1 MDLKDIFKIIG
12 DGPDNEG
19 SMRLRETLETLR
31 VRLESDATDVSEGEI
46 IEGVRKQFELVSS
59 SDFLDEASWL
69 MKALHFTTEPISTE
83 EIQTAWET
91 YQLGHRD
98 IQSFGYDEWPILEGI
113 ADWYIQ
119 HLKDPESD
127 DSTMVRRSL
136 AVKEYLVQQIR
147 GSEAD
152 SEYEDILAGNGLS
165 ILYGYC
171 GLKHF
176 ERAKFYAQLLQME
189 HKAGRLS
196 DEDYAEVTENYEYI
210 LRVENKPES
219 DRDQVIKLLEDTV
232 SDRERRI
239 QQRDEEIQELEGL
252 LREAEANL
260 KKSHQA
266 DLVQAGKDLAQKF
279 GLYWP
284 KLHPDTR
291 KHLELGYVFAQDLLR
306 HSYTFVIP
314 WALFK
319 AVNTELEHRLF
330 QPHTCLERSILERN
344 KNRGTTLVR
353 LLIQYASH
361 APFIADSDRRAIQLA
376 LGTLGGEVRV
386 LSHRDVSRLKIMN
399 DHRNWCEHPDQL
411 NHYSRAKL
419 ENYLKD
425 VWSNNWL
432 VEYLRKL
439 AAS

>member
-1 MDLKDIFKIIG
+1 MDLKDIFEIIG

-83 EIQTAWET
+83 EIQTAWEK

-98 IQSFGYDEWPILEGI
+98 IQPFGYDEWPILEGI
-113 ADWYIQ
+113 AGWYIQ
-119 HLKDPESD
+119 HLKDPESE
-127 DSTMVRRSL
+127 DSIMVRRAL

-147 GSEAD
+147 GREAD

-189 HKAGRLS
+189 YKAGRLS

-219 DRDQVIKLLEDTV
+219 DRDQVIKLLDDTV
-232 SDRERRI
+232 SDRDRK
-239 QQRDEEIQELEGL
+239 IQELENRL
-252 LREAEANL
+252 KEAEAVAE
-260 KKSHQA
+260 KSHQA
-266 DLVQAGKDLAQKF
+266 ELEQARKNLAKKF
-279 GLYWP
+279 GLQWS
-284 KLHPDTR
+284 KVQPDTK
-291 KHLELGYVFAQDLLR
+291 KHLELGYVFAQDPLL
-306 HSYTFVIP
+306 HSYTFVVP

-319 AVNTELEHRLF
+319 AVNTELEYRLF

-361 APFIADSDRRAIQLA
+361 APFIADSDRGAIKLA
-376 LGTLGGEVRV
+376 LGTLGGEARV
-386 LSHRDVSRLKIMN
+386 LSHRDVPRLKIMN
-399 DHRNWCEHPDQL
+399 DHRNWCEHPDNR

-419 ENYLKD
+419 ENYLKE

-439 AAS
+439 ADS